1 MKINNPTLSYDQI
14 LALSSITSFLD
25 GKARS
30 ITLTGPAGSGK
41 SYLVKELAKL
51 SNLAICATTNQAAR
65 LIDGMTVHS
74 LLSITP
80 KRDYKTG
87 TEIFAIN
94 KKAKPLPPQIIL
106 IDEASMVSSDLF
118 KLLMSTK
125 HRFIFV
131 GDRCQLPPV
140 NEDVSKVFTSGE
152 QVTLI
157 QIHRQAAGS
166 PIIQQSIRLRNQ
178 QDITPING
186 VIIERKNEWLHD
198 FDKKLDLCVSFTNK
212 ASIKWNRVI
221 DPRLIGPW
229 SNLIT
234 NDTIVFKDELGKD
247 SIVIGSSQVA
257 IFDMREATFKGVSG
271 HTVELEDIG
280 EKFMP
285 NDIDD
290 AKSALREIAASC
302 VKKKASWRQYF
313 EMKDHFVDLR
323 FPYSMTVHKSQ
334 GQTVRNIYVDLPDI
348 LISKRRDPSIYWKL
362 AYVAITRASEKV
374 IIRVR

>member
-1 MKINNPTLSYDQI
+1 MKISSPSLSYDQI
-14 LALSSITSFLD
+14 SALSSITSFIN
-25 GKARS
+25 GGARS
-30 ITLTGPAGSGK
+30 VTLTGPAGSGK

-51 SNLAICATTNQAAR
+51 SSLAICATTNQAAR
-65 LIDGMTVHS
+65 LIDGVTVHS

-87 TEIFAIN
+87 TEIFTIN
-94 KKAKPLPPQIIL
+94 KKVKPLPPQLIL

-118 KLLMSTK
+118 KLLMKTK

-140 NEDVSKVFTSGE
+140 NEDISKVFTHGK
-152 QVTLI
+152 QITLT
-157 QIHRQAAGS
+157 QIHRQAADS
-166 PIIQQSIRLRNQ
+166 PIIQQSIRLRHQ
-178 QDITPING
+178 QEIIPVND
-186 VIIERKNEWLHD
+186 VIITRRNEWLHD

-212 ASIKWNRVI
+212 ASIKWNHVI

-229 SNLIT
+229 SSLIT
-234 NDTIVFKDELGKD
+234 NDTIVYKDESGKD

-257 IFDMREATFKGVSG
+257 IFDMHEATFKGVKG
-271 HTVELEDIG
+271 WAVELEGIG

-285 NDIDD
+285 DNIDD
-290 AKSALREIAASC
+290 AKAALREIAALC
-302 VKKKASWRQYF
+302 AKKKASWRQYF

-323 FPYSMTVHKSQ
+323 YPYSMTVHKSQ
-334 GQTVRNIYVDLPDI
+334 GQTVRNIYVDMADI

-374 IIRVR
+374 IIKVK